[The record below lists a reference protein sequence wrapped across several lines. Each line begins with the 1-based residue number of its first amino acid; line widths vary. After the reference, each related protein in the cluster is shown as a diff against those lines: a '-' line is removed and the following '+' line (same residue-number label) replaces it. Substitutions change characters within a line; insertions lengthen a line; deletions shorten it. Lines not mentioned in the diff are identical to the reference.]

1 MPTLQELRRK
11 VKSINNISHIIR
23 SMETLSIV
31 KIRAFQDRALR
42 LKPYTQELQRMLEIL
57 ISRLPQEY
65 LDHPLLEERDIY
77 NTGIVMITS
86 DWGFCGSY
94 NIQVLNTVEKFIKEN
109 PKKRLNFYPIG
120 TYALKFAKAK
130 NFKVIQSF
138 THLLDS
144 PNFIQIKRLVRG
156 FVRDFLDGKIDE
168 LYTISFDFINILKQE
183 IVIRRLLPLK
193 PINIPEKKEVSFLFL
208 PSPQR
213 IIGPLLENILETVM
227 FQIILD
233 ASASEQAF
241 RRIAMRRAYENA
253 EKIKEKLIFQ
263 LNQVRQTKIT
273 RELLE
278 ITSGIETLK
287 EKEVIEVGR

>member
-11 VKSINNISHIIR
+11 VKSIDNIGHIIR

-31 KIRAFQDRALR
+31 KIRAFQDRALK

-57 ISRLPQEY
+57 ISRLPEEY
-65 LDHPLLEERDIY
+65 LDHPLLKERYVY
-77 NTGIVMITS
+77 NTGVVFITS

-94 NIQVLNTVEKFIKEN
+94 NIQVLNMVEKFTKDN
-109 PKKRLNFYPIG
+109 PRKKMSFYPIG
-120 TYALKFAKAK
+120 TYGLRFAKLK
-130 NFKVIQSF
+130 NLKIINSF

-144 PNFIQIKRLVRG
+144 PNFIQIRRLVRG
-156 FVRDFLDGKIDE
+156 IVRDFLDGKIDE
-168 LYTISFDFINILKQE
+168 LYSISFDFINILKQE
-183 IVIRRLLPLK
+183 ITIRRLLPLK
-193 PINIPEKKEVSFLFL
+193 PIDIPEKKEESFLFL
-208 PSPQR
+208 PSSHK
-213 IIGPLLENILETVM
+213 IIGPLLENILEITM

-273 RELLE
+273 RELIE

-287 EKEVIEVGR
+287 EQEVIKIGG

>member
-11 VKSINNISHIIR
+11 VKSIDNIGHIIR

-57 ISRLPQEY
+57 ISRLPEEY
-65 LDHPLLEERDIY
+65 LDHPLLRERYVY
-77 NTGIVMITS
+77 NTGVIFITS

-94 NIQVLNTVEKFIKEN
+94 NIQVLNMVEKFIKDN
-109 PKKRLNFYPIG
+109 PRKKMSFYPIG
-120 TYALKFAKAK
+120 TYGLRFARLKNLKTI
-130 NFKVIQSF
+130 NSF

-144 PNFIQIKRLVRG
+144 PNFIQIRRLVRG
-156 FVRDFLDGKIDE
+156 IVRDFLDGKIDE
-168 LYTISFDFINILKQE
+168 LYSISFDFINILKQE
-183 IVIRRLLPLK
+183 ITIRRLLPLK
-193 PINIPEKKEVSFLFL
+193 PIDIPEKKEESFLFL
-208 PSPQR
+208 PSSHK
-213 IIGPLLENILETVM
+213 IIGPLLENILEITM

-273 RELLE
+273 RELIE

-287 EKEVIEVGR
+287 EQEVIKIGR

>member
-11 VKSINNISHIIR
+11 LKSINNIAHIIG

-31 KIRAFQDRALR
+31 KIRASQDRALR

-65 LDHPLLEERDIY
+65 LDHPLLKERDIY
-77 NTGIVMITS
+77 NTGIIMITS

-94 NIQVLNTVEKFIKEN
+94 NLQILNAVEKFIKDN
-109 PKKRLNFYPIG
+109 PKKRMNFYTLG

-130 NFKVIQSF
+130 NLKIINSF
-138 THLLDS
+138 THLLDA
-144 PNFIQIKRLVRG
+144 PNFIQIRRLVRG
-156 FVRDFLDGKIDE
+156 FVRDFLDGKVDE
-168 LYTISFDFINILKQE
+168 LYTISFDFINILNQE
-183 IVIRRLLPLK
+183 ISIRRILPLK
-193 PINIPEKKEVSFLFL
+193 PINIPEKREESFLFL
-208 PSPQR
+208 PSPQK
-213 IIGPLLENILETVM
+213 IIGPLLENILETIM

-253 EKIKEKLIFQ
+253 EKIKDKLIFQ

-273 RELLE
+273 RELIE

-287 EKEVIEVGR
+287 EQEVIKIGR

>member
-11 VKSINNISHIIR
+11 VNSINNICHIIR

-31 KIRAFQDRALR
+31 KIRAFQDKALR
-42 LKPYTQELQRMLEIL
+42 LKPYTQELQRMLDIL

-65 LDHPLLEERDIY
+65 LNHPLLEDRDIY
-77 NTGIVMITS
+77 NTGVVMITS

-94 NIQVLNTVEKFIKEN
+94 NIQILNAVEKFIKDN
-109 PKKRLNFYPIG
+109 YKKRMNFYPIG
-120 TYALKFAKAK
+120 TYALKFARSK
-130 NFKVIQSF
+130 NLKIINSF
-138 THLLDS
+138 THLMDS
-144 PNFIQIKRLVRG
+144 PNFIQIRRLVRG
-156 FVRDFLDGKIDE
+156 LVRDFLDKKIDE
-168 LYTISFDFINILKQE
+168 LYVISFDFINILKQE
-183 IVIRRLLPLK
+183 INIRRLLPLK
-193 PINIPEKKEVSFLFL
+193 PVNIPERKEETFLFL
-208 PSPQR
+208 PSSQR
-213 IIGPLLENILETVM
+213 IIGPLLENILETTM

-273 RELLE
+273 RELHE
-278 ITSGIETLK
+278 ITSGIETLR
-287 EKEVIEVGR
+287 EKEVTKVGR